1 MALEYVQGGEMFSYI
16 NSHGQLRY
24 FYSSFK
30 WHYNIFSSESQARF
44 YAAQVLLVF
53 RYLHGMGIIY
63 RDLKPE
69 NLLIDRDGYIKVS
82 VSITFEILKQ
92 FR

>member
-30 WHYNIFSSESQARF
+30 WHYKIFSSESQARF

-69 NLLIDRDGYIKVS
+69 NLLIDIDGYIKVS
-82 VSITFEILKQ
+82 VSITLKNI
-92 FR
+92 

>member
-1 MALEYVQGGEMFSYI
+1 MTTLKISP
-16 NSHGQLRY
+16 
-24 FYSSFK
+24 
-30 WHYNIFSSESQARF
+30 IFSESQARF

-53 RYLHGMGIIY
+53 RYLHEMGIIY

-82 VSITFEILKQ
+82 ASFLLFNSYSEIMT
-92 FR
+92 